1 MTNRKRDLSLVLL
14 FAALFGC
21 GTARV
26 YEQPEADVRPVNA
39 AGTSSSS
46 LTGSTS
52 VAPGPMGG
60 PAKTAVTWSSAAKPP
75 AAPIVAHDGTL
86 VGVGGAPVTLAGLW
100 KKQTTLVVFYRGFF

>member
-1 MTNRKRDLSLVLL
+1 VTTRQRDLSSVLL
-14 FAALFGC
+14 LAALFGC

-39 AGTSSSS
+39 AVASSAPLAGGPS
-46 LTGSTS
+46 LTG
-52 VAPGPMGG
+52 A

-75 AAPIVAHDGTL
+75 ADAIVAHDGTL